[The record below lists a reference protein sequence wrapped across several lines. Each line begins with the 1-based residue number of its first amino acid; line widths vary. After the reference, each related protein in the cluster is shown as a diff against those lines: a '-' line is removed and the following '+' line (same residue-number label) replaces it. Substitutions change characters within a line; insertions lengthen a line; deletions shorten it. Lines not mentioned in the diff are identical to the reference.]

1 MDNGITVSWASPNG
15 AGGEAHTTLAGLQR
29 AAEAVRGL
37 SEPESERAAPH
48 ARDIDGEPDAYERL
62 TEIATLRRELIELKD
77 RIDEA
82 KDRHEHSRE
91 WMALKELREQR
102 KELSTKLDVAE
113 LGAVRWSQS
122 RLGF

>member
-48 ARDIDGEPDAYERL
+48 AREIDEEPDAYERL
-62 TEIATLRRELIELKD
+62 TEIASLRRDLMELAD
-77 RIDEA
+77 QIDEA
-82 KDRHEHSRE
+82 KDRHLKSRE
-91 WMALKELREQR
+91 YMALQELREQR
-102 KELSTKLDVAE
+102 KQLSAKLDVAE
-113 LGAVRWSQS
+113 LGAVRWSQR